1 MSKQETAKIVAY
13 LRELY
18 PNGKPVTD
26 ITIEAWHMALKKYDF
41 EVVQAVMGEVIKEWD
56 NFTMPPPAAIIKKIE
71 QASGEDKAI
80 DLWNEAER
88 LISKGTILTAEEFHR
103 ASPEVQRYFGSV
115 ARIREL
121 ALMPPDQTANE
132 RARFLR
138 QIPDISEQHKLRESL
153 PQEVLNMI
161 DGLSERKQLKGEVDD

>member
-1 MSKQETAKIVAY
+1 MIKQESAKIVAY
-13 LRELY
+13 LHELY

-26 ITIEAWHMALKKYDF
+26 ITIEAWHMALKEYDF

-71 QASGEDKAI
+71 KVSEEDKAI
-80 DLWNEAER
+80 DLWNEADK
-88 LISKGTILTAEEFHR
+88 LICKGTILTAEEFHR

-121 ALMPPDQTANE
+121 ALMPPEQTANE
-132 RARFLR
+132 RARFLK
-138 QIPDISEQHKLRESL
+138 QIPEICEHYKVRKEL
-153 PQEVLNMI
+153 PDEVVNVI
-161 DGLSERKQLKGEVDD
+161 DGITERKQLE